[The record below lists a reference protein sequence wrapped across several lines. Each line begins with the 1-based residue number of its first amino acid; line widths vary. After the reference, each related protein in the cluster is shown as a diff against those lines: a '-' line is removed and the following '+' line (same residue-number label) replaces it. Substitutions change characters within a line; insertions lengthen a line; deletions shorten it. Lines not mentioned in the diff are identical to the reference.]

1 MRLGGKYCAAMT
13 LGLGKIRGGG
23 SGSDESADV
32 VVGDG
37 RSGRIASETSLLKRS
52 TVWIALPSS

>member
-1 MRLGGKYCAAMT
+1 LRLGGKYCATMT
-13 LGLGKIRGGG
+13 VGLGKIRGGG

-37 RSGRIASETSLLKRS
+37 RSRRTGSETSLLKRS
-52 TVWIALPSS
+52 FVWTALPSS

>member
-1 MRLGGKYCAAMT
+1 MT
-13 LGLGKIRGGG
+13 DGLGNIRGGG

-37 RSGRIASETSLLKRS
+37 RSGRTGSETSLLKRS
-52 TVWIALPSS
+52 FVWTALPSS